1 MFPGYTMVRLHTVRV
16 FTNPPL
22 RAFGHEKRFRDNR
35 VLKTSLFETVIS
47 RSILCN
53 LGKKIRQYESTDSL
67 LSDGIN
73 FNII

>member
-1 MFPGYTMVRLHTVRV
+1 MQIVRV

-22 RAFGHEKRFRDNR
+22 RALGREERLRDNR
-35 VLKTSLFETVIS
+35 VLKTSLLETVIL

-53 LGKKIRQYESTDSL
+53 LAKKIRQYESTDSL

-73 FNII
+73 FDII